1 MIAIPED
8 ANPNDP
14 RWEVAYLHLA
24 HGLVM
29 AGTRAKIIAR
39 FTDLPTKKI
48 QRLYRALR
56 GMDPPAGPIMQGN
69 ARFFAIPGKHTS
81 EAWSVQC
88 AVFLACFERMG
99 KITTVPVHRGW
110 QLLAA
115 FTVYQSLTE
124 KLYHETAVKRLD
136 INQAYALLAHCGF
149 LAQPGAAEL
158 QRKECPVCLI
168 SYPIVTTERPDIQG
182 CPICA
187 INANNI
193 RLSQQSSRPGSGT
206 PPQTA

>member
-8 ANPNDP
+8 AAPNDP
-14 RWEVAYLHLA
+14 RWEVAYLQLA

-99 KITTVPVHRGW
+99 KITKVPVHRGW

-115 FTVYQSLTE
+115 FTAYQSLTE
-124 KLYHETAVKRLD
+124 KLYRETAVKRLD

-149 LAQPGAAEL
+149 LAHPGGAEL

-168 SYPIVTTERPDIQG
+168 SYPVVTTERPDIQS

-187 INANNI
+187 INTNNI
-193 RLSQQSSRPGSGT
+193 RLSQQSSRPGSAA
-206 PPQTA
+206 PPSTS